1 MGDARRGG
9 RPPKRGAGRTVM
21 IRAGR
26 EKPVLGRHPWVF
38 SGAIES
44 IGTELEPG
52 DIADVVSSTGAFL
65 ARGMVNPRSQI
76 ALRLLTWDEHEAV
89 DPAFWAS
96 RVARAA
102 SLRQGAPEDGAVRMI
117 HAESDGLPGL
127 VADRYGDFWVLQV
140 SAAGIERHKADIVR
154 GIAERFSPRGIYER
168 SDVDGRDKEGLPHTV
183 GLLHG
188 EEPPEFISINEPAFD
203 GKNVALLVNVRDG
216 HKTGTYLDQANS
228 RRAVAARSA
237 GGDVLNLFS
246 YTGGFALHAALAG
259 ARSVTNVDSS
269 EPALSLSERMAA
281 ENGVSGVVSHVR
293 ANVFELLRQYKDE
306 GRTFDVVV
314 CDPPKFAHSAA
325 QIDKAARAYKDLSRL
340 AFGLVKPGGH
350 LATFSCSG
358 LVSPDLFQKI
368 VWSASSEAKKDAQI
382 VMRLSQGEDHPVLLA
397 FPEGEYLKGLLVRVL

>member
-1 MGDARRGG
+1 VV
-9 RPPKRGAGRTVM
+9 T

-52 DIADVVSSTGAFL
+52 DVADVISSSGAFL

-76 ALRLLTWDEHEAV
+76 VLRLLTWDEHETV
-89 DPAFWAS
+89 DAAFWSS

-102 SLRQGAPEDGAVRMI
+102 SLRKSTPKDGAVRMI

-140 SAAGIERHKADIVR
+140 SAAGIERHKADIVKA
-154 GIAERFSPRGIYER
+154 IAERFAPRGIYER

-188 EEPPEFISINEPAFD
+188 EEPPEYVAITEPTVG
-203 GKNVALLVNVRDG
+203 GKSVALLVSVKDG

-228 RRAVAARSA
+228 RRAVAAHAAS
-237 GGDVLNLFS
+237 GDVLNLFS

-259 ARSVTNVDSS
+259 ARSVINVDSS
-269 EPALSLSERMAA
+269 EPALALSARMAA
-281 ENGVSGVVSHVR
+281 NNGVSAAVSHVR

-314 CDPPKFAHSAA
+314 CDPPKFAHSSA

-368 VWSASSEAKKDAQI
+368 VWSASSEARREAQI
-382 VMRLSQGEDHPVLLA
+382 VMRLSQGEDHPVLLS
-397 FPEGEYLKGLLVRVL
+397 FPEGEYLKGLLLRVL